1 MSETDGGD
9 EPDILKVINAKLE
22 KIQSA
27 ASEFHAAGDRAAQMA
42 MASKTRRENR
52 KWNNVNAR
60 ARAVGTSVEA
70 SVWLLLAIRRD
81 YERRGVPPERGL
93 AVIDLM
99 LTDAD
104 ALMDALAFEA
114 AVLTSLVPET

>member
-27 ASEFHAAGDRAAQMA
+27 ATEFHAAGDRAARMA

-70 SVWLLLAIRRD
+70 SIWLLLAIRRD

>member
-9 EPDILKVINAKLE
+9 EPDILKVINAKLK
-22 KIQSA
+22 KIQA
-27 ASEFHAAGDRAAQMA
+27 AATEFHTEADRAAHMA
-42 MASKTRRENR
+42 VVAKTRRENR

-70 SVWLLLAIRRD
+70 SIWLLLAIRRN

-93 AVIDLM
+93 AVIDVM

-104 ALMDALAFEA
+104 LLVDALAFEA
-114 AVLTSLVPET
+114 AVLTSLAPQT